1 MPCLGNHFTWRAT
14 ADSALYSVG
23 QLSRASAPRGRKDH
37 DRLSRFRATGHS
49 GATVGAHF
57 AVGRDNVHPL
67 PRGLQ
72 SKLLGRSV
80 DWRTPPPPGLDAL
93 ASYRPPARRRCGSA
107 GPSVGSETMGFIVH
121 GIRPGRTPVR
131 TEILKPVTNQ
141 VTTPPGSARRSAT
154 RSDTVLLRSAVI
166 QPSPMASDGTGLRGR
181 EKVYGSIP

>member
-1 MPCLGNHFTWRAT
+1 M
-14 ADSALYSVG
+14 
-23 QLSRASAPRGRKDH
+23 
-37 DRLSRFRATGHS
+37 
-49 GATVGAHF
+49 
-57 AVGRDNVHPL
+57 GRDDVHPL

-80 DWRTPPPPGLDAL
+80 DWRTPPPPGLNAL
-93 ASYRPPARRRCGSA
+93 ASYRPSARYRSGSA
-107 GPSVGSETMGFIVH
+107 GPSVGSETMGFIVD

-166 QPSPMASDGTGLRGR
+166 LCVPRILSTSYEREPGSATGDATDFLGYGWRAYRRAHEIQASQNTITAADPLPDDRRQAIEAITRASWLAH
-181 EKVYGSIP
+181 